1 MLDAAKYWYQ
11 MRNLVVLV
19 VVMVM
24 GMGISG
30 CGVLKRSAS
39 GQDIAG
45 EWDLI
50 SLDGK
55 AVSVSGEQRPYMG
68 FDLREGMV
76 SGSTGC
82 NRMMGAVTVDRK
94 LGILSFGPISGTRMA
109 CPDMS
114 LEQALFSAM
123 EKVRSYA
130 FHPDGSLA
138 LLDETGGELMVL
150 RRR

>member
-1 MLDAAKYWYQ
+1 M
-11 MRNLVVLV
+11 M
-19 VVMVM
+19 M
-24 GMGISG
+24 GMGVFS
-30 CGVLKRSAS
+30 CGVSKRSAS
-39 GQDIAG
+39 MQDIAG
-45 EWDLI
+45 EWDVM

-55 AVSVSGEQRPYMG
+55 MVSVSDTDRPYMG
-68 FDLREGMV
+68 FNLQEGMV

-94 LGILSFGPISGTRMA
+94 LGFLSFGPISGTRMA

-114 LEQALFSAM
+114 LEQAIFSTM
-123 EKVRSYA
+123 EKVRGYA
-130 FHPDGSLA
+130 FLPDGSLS

>member
-1 MLDAAKYWYQ
+1 
-11 MRNLVVLV
+11 MRNLVVIV
-19 VVMVM
+19 VAMMM
-24 GMGISG
+24 GMAVCS
-30 CGVLKRSAS
+30 CGVSKRSAS
-39 GQDIAG
+39 MRDIAG
-45 EWDLI
+45 EWDVM
-50 SLDGK
+50 SLNGK
-55 AVSVSGEQRPYMG
+55 VVSVPDTDRPYIG
-68 FDLREGMV
+68 FNLQEGMV

-94 LGILSFGPISGTRMA
+94 LGFLSFGPISGTRMA

-123 EKVRSYA
+123 EKVRCYT
-130 FHPDGSLA
+130 FHQDGSLA